1 MVTDILD
8 EAGIKYRRSR
18 FPSPPEETYAV
29 YTDNV
34 ETDGADGLNLM
45 DHHSV
50 TVEVYEPAP
59 DDAAEAAI
67 EAAMDDY
74 GLTWTKQDRYWLQ
87 DTQRYQVVYEF
98 EHITKRRA

>member
-1 MVTDILD
+1 MVTEILD
-8 EAGIKYRRSR
+8 ASGVKYRRSR
-18 FPSPPEETYAV
+18 FPVPPAETYAV
-29 YTDNV
+29 YTDSV

-45 DHHSV
+45 DHHSA

-67 EAAMDDY
+67 EAAIDDY

-98 EHITKRRA
+98 EYITKRRT

>member
-1 MVTDILD
+1 MVTNILD
-8 EAGIKYRRSR
+8 AAGIKYRRSR

-74 GLTWTKQDRYWLQ
+74 GLTWIKQDRYWLQ
-87 DTQRYQVVYEF
+87 DTQRYQIIYEF

>member
-8 EAGIKYRRSR
+8 AAGIKYRRSR
-18 FPSPPEETYAV
+18 FPSPPEATYAV
-29 YTDNV
+29 YTDNI

-59 DDAAEAAI
+59 DDAVEAAI

-87 DTQRYQVVYEF
+87 DTQRYQIVYEF

>member
-1 MVTDILD
+1 MVTNILD
-8 EAGIKYRRSR
+8 AAGIKYRRSR

-45 DHHSV
+45 DHHSF
-50 TVEVYEPAP
+50 TVEVYAPAP

>member
-1 MVTDILD
+1 MVTNILD
-8 EAGIKYRRSR
+8 AACIKYRRSR

-50 TVEVYEPAP
+50 TV
-59 DDAAEAAI
+59 
-67 EAAMDDY
+67 
-74 GLTWTKQDRYWLQ
+74 
-87 DTQRYQVVYEF
+87 
-98 EHITKRRA
+98 